1 MSRVRRLLHTL
12 GVPSSDIEALSPALV
27 SSYLHRITDGYHRTP
42 AEVVGDAL
50 FDDAGAG
57 PVVVRDIPFV
67 SLGRHDLVPFEGRA
81 HLAYLPG
88 DRVVGLS
95 KLARLVDLFAHRL
108 QTADRLA
115 SDVAESVEYQLA
127 ARGVWVRI
135 EAGGGEASRGR
146 TVVAQAVRGEFVSAE
161 WRRRLAGLLHCPS

>member
-1 MSRVRRLLHTL
+1 MAVVRRLLLAL
-12 GVPSSDIEALSPALV
+12 GV
-27 SSYLHRITDGYHRTP
+27 

-67 SLGRHDLVPFEGRA
+67 SLGRHDLLPFGGRA

-88 DRVVGLS
+88 ERVVGLS

-108 QTADRLA
+108 QTVERLA
-115 SDVAESVEYQLA
+115 TEVAGSIECQLA

-135 EAGGGEASRGR
+135 EARGGEATRGR
-146 TVVAQAVRGEFVSAE
+146 TVVAQAVRGEFASAE
-161 WRRRLAGLLHCPS
+161 WRRRLAGLFRGAS